1 MLEDSIAKIA
11 MTEFEG
17 DLRDTGMSLKHDR
30 KWSYEIDRIQETVD
44 DKNADS
50 VGLQFPQGLKRKST
64 DVVSDLRSRM
74 PDVEFYIS
82 GQPCYGACDID
93 KELFRFIDLMVH
105 FGHTPMQES
114 PKIVYV
120 PLFSNVEV
128 MPIIRESLSEIS
140 DEEPVCLVTTAQHM
154 NKFDDMKNFLNE
166 EGFDV
171 KTQRGSERLSKEG
184 QVLGCNYASADVS
197 APQVLYV
204 GGGEFHPMGLAMSH
218 RDKKVV
224 IADPVNNIVKIAD
237 PERFIKKR
245 YAAIHEALDAEEFG
259 IIYCTKIGQG
269 RIEEARNIV
278 NENESAYLITLDEV
292 TPDRLRQFDVDAFVN
307 TGCPRIT
314 TDDADRFSKP
324 LLTPNEYRIA
334 IGEKDMD
341 ELSFDTF
348 HGTWSR

>member
-1 MLEDSIAKIA
+1 MFGPDIVRP

-30 KWSYEIDRIQETVD
+30 EWSYEIDRIED
-44 DKNADS
+44 AIEERNADS

-64 DVVSDLRSRM
+64 DVAADLRSRI
-74 PDVEFYIS
+74 PDVDFFIS

-93 KELFRFIDLMVH
+93 KELFRFTDILVH
-105 FGHTPMQES
+105 FGHSPMQQS

-120 PLFSNVEV
+120 PLFSNVDV
-128 MPIIRESLSEIS
+128 FPIMEDSLKEIS
-140 DEEPVCLVTTAQHM
+140 RGEPVCLVTTAQHM
-154 NKFDDMKNFLNE
+154 NKFDEMKDYLSE
-166 EGFDV
+166 RDYDV
-171 KTQRGSERLSKEG
+171 QTQRGSERLTHEG

-218 RDKKVV
+218 RDKTVV
-224 IADPVNNIVKIAD
+224 IADPVNNVVKIAD
-237 PERFIKKR
+237 PEKFIKKR
-245 YAAIHEALDAEEFG
+245 YAAIHASLDAEEFG
-259 IIYCTKIGQG
+259 VVYCTKIGQG
-269 RIEEARNIV
+269 RIDEAKDIV
-278 NENESAYLITLDEV
+278 RSNENAYLITLDEV
-292 TPDRLRQFDVDAFVN
+292 TPDRLQQFDVDAFVN

-314 TDDADRFSKP
+314 TDDADRFPRP

-348 HGTWSR
+348 HGTWSN